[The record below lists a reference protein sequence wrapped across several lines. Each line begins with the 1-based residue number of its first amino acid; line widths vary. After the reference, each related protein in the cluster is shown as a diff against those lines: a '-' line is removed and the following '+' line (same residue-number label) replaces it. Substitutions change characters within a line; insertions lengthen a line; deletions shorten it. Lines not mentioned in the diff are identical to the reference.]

1 MTEKKKR
8 VSIADRKKRAAYYIQ
23 NRTESCPHC
32 EDLPM
37 LIESHDV
44 LAQKNRHLK
53 ARIKELE
60 AQLLLLQ
67 EKDVDTELKAH
78 NEWLASR
85 VDSTG

>member
-1 MTEKKKR
+1 
-8 VSIADRKKRAAYYIQ
+8 
-23 NRTESCPHC
+23 
-32 EDLPM
+32 M